1 MIDNLSYDNYEV
13 AILYEKTKIAQLLF
27 LYSGETVKTFVNEF
41 VNIGKMGLEWIL
53 ILAIEELKKYWR
65 NQFAFLKVEFKI
77 YLP

>member
-41 VNIGKMGLEWIL
+41 VNIGKMGLE
-53 ILAIEELKKYWR
+53 
-65 NQFAFLKVEFKI
+65 
-77 YLP
+77 